1 MNFERVAFQSASCDF
16 LLSIIKKDLSH
27 IDFFFRTAFSFL
39 LDFLI
44 TVDLLAHVFD
54 VLRNDLKSDIAKELF
69 LYYQATPVV
78 LQYLK
83 PVNKVISSTTSN
95 CVLKGDNSS
104 KKNPFLFHSLTD
116 LHGISNGHIPSDVH
130 RLTIS
135 ATVSGNMQYRD
146 MVQNNSHGAEGP
158 EPGQQTTGETQ
169 HHPAETLQIQVS
181 IYTSVLAIFTFDQ
194 CDFYIR
200 YFDSYIDICLFYTSK
215 HVKLM
220 N

>member
-104 KKNPFLFHSLTD
+104 KKNPFYSFIDRPSWDQQWTYSFRCPQTHHFSNRFWRHAVQR
-116 LHGISNGHIPSDVH
+116 HGSE
-130 RLTIS
+130 
-135 ATVSGNMQYRD
+135 Q
-146 MVQNNSHGAEGP
+146 
-158 EPGQQTTGETQ
+158 
-169 HHPAETLQIQVS
+169 
-181 IYTSVLAIFTFDQ
+181 
-194 CDFYIR
+194 
-200 YFDSYIDICLFYTSK
+200 
-215 HVKLM
+215 
-220 N
+220 

>member
-1 MNFERVAFQSASCDF
+1 M
-16 LLSIIKKDLSH
+16 I
-27 IDFFFRTAFSFL
+27 FFFLVLKKTCHIPIFFFQTVFSFL

-135 ATVSGNMQYRD
+135 ATISGDMQYRD

-158 EPGQQTTGETQ
+158 KPGQQTTGETQ

-181 IYTSVLAIFTFDQ
+181 IYTSVLAIFILDQ
-194 CDFYIR
+194 CEFYFR
-200 YFDSYIDICLFYTSK
+200 YRGI
-215 HVKLM
+215 
-220 N
+220 

>member
-1 MNFERVAFQSASCDF
+1 MNFERVAFQSASCVF

-104 KKNPFLFHSLTD
+104 LKKSFLISFIDRPSWDQQWTYSFRCPQTHHFSNHFWRHAVQR
-116 LHGISNGHIPSDVH
+116 HGSE
-130 RLTIS
+130 
-135 ATVSGNMQYRD
+135 Q
-146 MVQNNSHGAEGP
+146 
-158 EPGQQTTGETQ
+158 
-169 HHPAETLQIQVS
+169 
-181 IYTSVLAIFTFDQ
+181 
-194 CDFYIR
+194 
-200 YFDSYIDICLFYTSK
+200 
-215 HVKLM
+215 
-220 N
+220 

>member
-1 MNFERVAFQSASCDF
+1 MYINFERVAFQSALCDF

-27 IDFFFRTAFSFL
+27 IDIFFRTAFSFL

-95 CVLKGDNSS
+95 
-104 KKNPFLFHSLTD
+104 
-116 LHGISNGHIPSDVH
+116 
-130 RLTIS
+130 
-135 ATVSGNMQYRD
+135 
-146 MVQNNSHGAEGP
+146 
-158 EPGQQTTGETQ
+158 
-169 HHPAETLQIQVS
+169 
-181 IYTSVLAIFTFDQ
+181 
-194 CDFYIR
+194 YI
-200 YFDSYIDICLFYTSK
+200 
-215 HVKLM
+215 VKLCFKGR
-220 N
+220 